1 MVYVDRTVHLL
12 SLFLQLRRR
21 FKQGVP
27 LTRHLEILTSKN
39 LLVFDRNEDVSA
51 YITVVICHEPLYI
64 LHSSK
69 MISLAALLIFGS
81 TTQEFLI
88 PCNAFQH
95 HQMSILHSHHHST
108 KDIATRLY
116 VNPSNDNTGDSKDT
130 DDIGDSE
137 DNIFAALPPIG
148 ESSFWERQDEDNDT
162 VAVPNT
168 SSSSSISPTK
178 YNTNIVLSRKFHLQY
193 TCKICSTRNTH
204 SLTRLG
210 YNHGVVIAVCKECNN
225 KHLIADNLGWSHYL
239 VNGFD
244 VENGENNIE
253 EYVRN
258 RQREDGSSLRVG
270 KGVFDLENLWHEE
283 EKNGVAMDGK
293 EDNGPKDWN

>member
-1 MVYVDRTVHLL
+1 MLPLL
-12 SLFLQLRRR
+12 
-21 FKQGVP
+21 
-27 LTRHLEILTSKN
+27 
-39 LLVFDRNEDVSA
+39 
-51 YITVVICHEPLYI
+51 
-64 LHSSK
+64 
-69 MISLAALLIFGS
+69 SLAALLILGS
-81 TTQEFLI
+81 ATQELFI

-95 HQMSILHSHHHST
+95 HQMSIRRPHRHST
-108 KDIATRLY
+108 KDIATLLY
-116 VNPSNDNTGDSKDT
+116 ENPSNDNTGDIKDT
-130 DDIGDSE
+130 DDIGDSV
-137 DNIFAALPPIG
+137 FAALPPIG

-244 VENGENNIE
+244 VGNGENNIE

-258 RQREDGSSLRVG
+258 REASGSNLRVG
-270 KGVFDLENLWHEE
+270 KGAFDLEKLWHEE
-283 EKNGVAMDGK
+283 EKNEVAMDGK